1 MRLKEQLPKLMDAF
15 PVETSY
21 CNHVD
26 FLWSLKV
33 KEHVNDPIKD
43 ILQKT
48 DDMSWRYTG
57 PDPSIVGNEIS
68 DSGNRKETYNVVA
81 RPLPNP
87 YNELNFTLGLDYI
100 LENLDTIIASIMP
113 QIVDD
118 NDRADFDHERELQK
132 ILLSNVIK
140 SLKVAEKKYGQ
151 FRDGVAYEIED
162 WTGSM
167 AIGVSDARKV
177 MEKHVSQTAM
187 LVNGKIAIAGKSVA
201 NGIVKTEKKIV
212 NGVIKAEKSV
222 VGGVIKAE
230 QSVVDGIAKAEHYV
244 NFGLR
249 KADQVV
255 GNTLNATLTS
265 LKRTFWFMKLR

>member
-1 MRLKEQLPKLMDAF
+1 MRLKVQLPKLMDAF
-15 PVETSY
+15 PVKTPY

-33 KEHVNDPIKD
+33 KEQVNDPIRG

-48 DDMSWRYTG
+48 DDMNWRYSG

-68 DSGNRKETYNVVA
+68 DGDRKGTYNIVP
-81 RPLPNP
+81 RPLPNR
-87 YNELNFTLGLDYI
+87 YNELDFALAMDYF
-100 LENLDTIIASIMP
+100 LKNLDSIIASTMP
-113 QIVDD
+113 QTVND
-118 NDRADFDHERELQK
+118 NDTADFDRVSEQQK
-132 ILLSNVIK
+132 ILFGNVIR

-151 FRDGVAYEIED
+151 LRDGVAYEIED

-167 AIGVSDARKV
+167 AIGVSDARKT
-177 MEKHVSQTAM
+177 MEKHVSQTAT

-201 NGIVKTEKKIV
+201 NGIVMTEKKIV
-212 NGVIKAEKSV
+212 DGVMKAEKSV
-222 VGGVIKAE
+222 VGGIIKAE
-230 QSVVDGIAKAEHYV
+230 QSVVDGISKAEHYV

-255 GNTLNATLTS
+255 GNTLNTTLTR
-265 LKRTFWFMKLR
+265 LNRAFWFMKKG